1 MWEASYPETGS
12 LQGVPGGQVLP
23 SPILENQG
31 HSITQASDPPPV
43 RASTSHPLTH
53 LPTSLPSSSRPPPKA
68 PAPPVAQPPPS
79 SSSSSSSSSS
89 ASSSS
94 AQLTHRPPTPS
105 LPLPLSTHSFPPHGL
120 RPPPPPHHPSLV
132 SPGPTLPPPPPL
144 LQVPGHPGA
153 SAANALSGEFGVLAG
168 WSGGGPWPQAWAQLA
183 LAGTKGLWREWLKAK
198 GKASHLGPK
207 RLTWWHQILKPSSPP
222 LPQSRT

>member
-1 MWEASYPETGS
+1 MDS
-12 LQGVPGGQVLP
+12 LGGVPGGWILP
-23 SPILENQG
+23 SPSLENQG
-31 HSITQASDPPPV
+31 HIITQVSDPLPSELAPPK
-43 RASTSHPLTH
+43 PLTH

-105 LPLPLSTHSFPPHGL
+105 LPLPLSTHGFPPPGL
-120 RPPPPPHHPSLV
+120 RPPPPPHHPSLF
-132 SPGPTLPPPPPL
+132 SPGPNLPPPPPL

-168 WSGGGPWPQAWAQLA
+168 GVGDHDPELGPWQFWGIWAA
-183 LAGTKGLWREWLKAK
+183 AD
-198 GKASHLGPK
+198 
-207 RLTWWHQILKPSSPP
+207 
-222 LPQSRT
+222 SRV